1 MFLRRSGFVLSK
13 SQRGAV
19 VLLLLLLLG
28 FQIYSLSIQS
38 VQLLPPELTRAM
50 ELQKKLDSVISNQRP
65 NHDKSFKY
73 NPNYLT
79 DFQANLIGLS
89 TQAYD
94 RLKRYR
100 QANMFINNSKDFQ
113 LITQLS
119 DAQFKPIE
127 KQLKFSNRFQKTI
140 RKTIP
145 KKDINTVTAEEFT
158 VVSGIGKVLSERL
171 VKYRT
176 YLSGFSVLDQCYEVY
191 GLDSIVVK
199 RLFDYFEIQSQPN
212 IHKLDL
218 ETASLAELEKIPY
231 LNRKEAERLIAYRT
245 KNNQIDLAVLS
256 ELFVNSPNKLERLK
270 LYLH

>member
-1 MFLRRSGFVLSK
+1 M
-13 SQRGAV
+13 

-127 KQLKFSNRFQKTI
+127 K
-140 RKTIP
+140 
-145 KKDINTVTAEEFT
+145 
-158 VVSGIGKVLSERL
+158 
-171 VKYRT
+171 
-176 YLSGFSVLDQCYEVY
+176 
-191 GLDSIVVK
+191 
-199 RLFDYFEIQSQPN
+199 
-212 IHKLDL
+212 
-218 ETASLAELEKIPY
+218 
-231 LNRKEAERLIAYRT
+231 
-245 KNNQIDLAVLS
+245 
-256 ELFVNSPNKLERLK
+256 
-270 LYLH
+270 